1 MGRTLLTVT
10 LAFVLS
16 LAPTAWAQPLRT
28 AKVGDRMGSIIV
40 GLTQVTLDSGACRT
54 PQGLVPVRRVA
65 YVVPGRVT
73 NEENASAIAFVVVT
87 GQVAVLATFDEANMD
102 EPVTIYADTD
112 GVGLV
117 TNVWP
122 VTDAPKACD
131 VIRDLHYGN
140 ALLVPQ

>member
-1 MGRTLLTVT
+1 MRRTLLMVT

-16 LAPTAWAQPLRT
+16 LAATAWAQPLR
-28 AKVGDRMGSIIV
+28 AAQVGDRMGSIIV
-40 GLTQVTLDSGACRT
+40 GLTQITLDSGACRT

-73 NEENASAIAFVVVT
+73 NEDNASAIAFIMMS

-102 EPVTIYADTD
+102 EAVTVYADKD
-112 GVGLV
+112 GLGLV

-122 VTDAPKACD
+122 VADAPRACD

-140 ALLVPQ
+140 ALVQ